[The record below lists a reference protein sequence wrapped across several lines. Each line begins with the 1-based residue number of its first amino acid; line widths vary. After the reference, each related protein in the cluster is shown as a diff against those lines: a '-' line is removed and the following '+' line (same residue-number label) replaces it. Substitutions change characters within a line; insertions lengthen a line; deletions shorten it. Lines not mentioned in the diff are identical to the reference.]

1 MHDYTKALIEKYID
15 DIEKNNLVPVFKAVK
30 DRLPLIYWETTF
42 DELIQIFSDLEL
54 DTIAPR
60 FECLREDLE
69 DAEYQYAE
77 DIEEGYMKNDALFL
91 QFLNRYDVP
100 RYGFSLEE
108 IVKYVNAYCPKLTLC
123 ISDRWRVHI

>member
-1 MHDYTKALIEKYID
+1 MNDRTKALIEEYID
-15 DIEKNNLVPVFKAVK
+15 NIEKNDLVPVFRAVK
-30 DRLPLIYWETTF
+30 DKLLPIYWKPVFT
-42 DELIQIFSDLEL
+42 ELIQIFSDIEL

-60 FECLREDLE
+60 FECLKEDLE
-69 DAEYQYAE
+69 DAEYHYAE
-77 DIEEGYMKNDALFL
+77 DIEEGYAENRTLFL
-91 QFLNRYDVP
+91 QFLNRYNVP